1 MKKSYVKPKVF
12 CINYQTGQVSANDSA
27 YAEYMKKKTA
37 AFMEKEGT
45 LAPDEDGEV
54 K

>member
-27 YAEYMKKKTA
+27 YAEYMKQKVA
-37 AFMEKEGT
+37 AFMEKEGKPV
-45 LAPDEDGEV
+45 LNEDGEV